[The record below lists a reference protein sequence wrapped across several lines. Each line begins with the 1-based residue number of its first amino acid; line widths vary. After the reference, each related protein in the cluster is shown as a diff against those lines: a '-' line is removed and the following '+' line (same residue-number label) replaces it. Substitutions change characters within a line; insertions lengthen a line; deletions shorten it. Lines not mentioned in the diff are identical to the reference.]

1 MRKRR
6 RDYWLIL
13 GLVSLLWIVGQ
24 TSALVWASA
33 PAHDL
38 AQKTDLP
45 PTPTHKFPTE
55 TPTATPTSTPTIPVT
70 ITPTPTETPIAP
82 PTDAPTEP
90 PSAPVSPPS
99 TPTPTPTPAAL
110 LPQSGGEAALT
121 SWLLLGGC
129 GALIGALGYWLK
141 RQGAITSP

>member
-24 TSALVWASA
+24 TSALVWAGA

-55 TPTATPTSTPTIPVT
+55 TPTATPTPTIPVT
-70 ITPTPTETPIAP
+70 ITPTPTETPI
-82 PTDAPTEP
+82 EP
-90 PSAPVSPPS
+90 PPETPTAQPGAPSAS
-99 TPTPTPTPAAL
+99 TPTPASL
-110 LPQSGGEAALT
+110 LPQSGGRSSSLG
-121 SWLLLGGC
+121 WLILGGC
-129 GALIGALGYWLK
+129 GALIGAVGYWLK
-141 RQGAITSP
+141 HPWPIKPL